1 MEENHIHMIIVRE
14 GERKL
19 QIWRVYADGVREAY
33 TKMVLPEPV
42 TDNTDGQ
49 FREFCRLLGENL
61 LLDSP
66 KARALLGIA

>member
-1 MEENHIHMIIVRE
+1 MIENHIHMVVVRA

-19 QIWRVYADGVREAY
+19 QIWRVYEDGGREAY
-33 TKMVLPEPV
+33 TKMVLPGPITESS
-42 TDNTDGQ
+42 DGE

-66 KARALLGIA
+66 KARELLGIA